1 MVRGRE
7 GGEPSTGVGDVVAF
21 GLDVVAFHRIPS
33 HGLDLPY
40 CLTGLHPY
48 RVRHIAF
55 LAQRETM
62 RAAFSNRLG
71 GRALP
76 PKKLLKSSR
85 PTNPRA
91 HLADGIEKI
100 HAITLCFFPL
110 TPAKRVCCQHRRH
123 MVALHHA

>member
-1 MVRGRE
+1 MGEVVSVVRGRE

-76 PKKLLKSSR
+76 PKKLSNPAAQLIRVHTLQMELKR
-85 PTNPRA
+85 
-91 HLADGIEKI
+91 
-100 HAITLCFFPL
+100 
-110 TPAKRVCCQHRRH
+110 
-123 MVALHHA
+123 